1 MTICVPPIMKP
12 LLRVVLRAGAL
23 ATVAAPCVAAAAAE
37 QPSFLGSLHRQT
49 TLTSTVPENGDQNP
63 YAIVVAP
70 TSAGVIQK
78 NDVLVTNFNDKG
90 NLQGLGSTIVAYH
103 PATKKLTTFATL
115 PRDLAGCPGGV
126 GLSTAMTMLK
136 SGWVI
141 VGSAPSSDGTT
152 KTKGS
157 GCLIVLDANGKV
169 ASVIANDGINM
180 PWGNMATVDEGDSA
194 TLFVSNTGF
203 GVGAPDGDPAPV
215 VNQQTVVRLKLAIK
229 NGEPPKVVSQTVV
242 GSGFGA
248 QPDKDVFVIGP
259 TGLALAKDG
268 TLYVSDATAN
278 RITAIPDALT
288 RNDSAGVGRAVT
300 KDGLLKRPLAMT
312 FAPNGR
318 LLVINAQNGQVVEVD
333 PVGGKQIK
341 ARWID
346 PNKAQTP
353 PGSGDLFGIAVTP
366 EGDGF
371 YFVEDENNTLVLA
384 K

>member
-1 MTICVPPIMKP
+1 MTARVPRIMKP
-12 LLRVVLRAGAL
+12 LLLGAL
-23 ATVAAPCVAAAAAE
+23 RVGAIATVAAPCVATAAAE
-37 QPSFLGSLHRQT
+37 PPSFLGRLHRQT
-49 TLTSTVPENGDQNP
+49 TLASTVPENGDQNP

-70 TSAGVIQK
+70 ASAGIIHK
-78 NDVLVTNFNDKG
+78 DDVLITNFNNGG
-90 NLQGLGSTIVAYH
+90 NLQGLGSTIVAYN

-115 PRDLAGCPGGV
+115 PRDLAGCPGGI

-180 PWGNMATVDEGDSA
+180 PWGNMATLDEGDSA
-194 TLFVSNTGF
+194 TIFVSNTGF
-203 GVGAPDGDPAPV
+203 GVGAPDGEPPV
-215 VNQQTVVRLKLAIK
+215 VNQQTVVRLKLAMK

-248 QPDKDVFVIGP
+248 RADKDVFVIGP

-278 RITAIPDALT
+278 RVTAIPDALT
-288 RNDSAGVGRAVT
+288 RDQSAGVGKSVT
-300 KDGLLKRPLAMT
+300 KDGMLRRPLAMA

-318 LLVINAQNGQVVEVD
+318 LLVTNGQNGQVVEVD
-333 PVGGKQIK
+333 PISGKQIK

-371 YFVEDENNTLVLA
+371 YFVEDENNTLVLS

>member
-1 MTICVPPIMKP
+1 MRLSSLPRRP
-12 LLRVVLRAGAL
+12 
-23 ATVAAPCVAAAAAE
+23 E
-37 QPSFLGSLHRQT
+37 SF
-49 TLTSTVPENGDQNP
+49 D
-63 YAIVVAP
+63 
-70 TSAGVIQK
+70 K
-78 NDVLVTNFNDKG
+78 DDVLITNFNNGG
-90 NLQGLGSTIVAYH
+90 NLQGLGSTIVAYN

-115 PRDLAGCPGGV
+115 PRDLAGCPGGI

-180 PWGNMATVDEGDSA
+180 PWGNMATLDEGDSA
-194 TLFVSNTGF
+194 TIFVSNTGF
-203 GVGAPDGDPAPV
+203 GVGAPDGEPPV
-215 VNQQTVVRLKLAIK
+215 VNQQTVVRLKLAMK

-248 QPDKDVFVIGP
+248 RADKDVFVIGP

-278 RITAIPDALT
+278 RVTAIPDALT
-288 RNDSAGVGRAVT
+288 RDQSAGVGKSVT
-300 KDGLLKRPLAMT
+300 KDGMLRRPLAMA

-318 LLVINAQNGQVVEVD
+318 LLVTNGQNGQVVEVD
-333 PVGGKQIK
+333 PISGKQIK

-371 YFVEDENNTLVLA
+371 YFVEDENNTLVLS